1 MCLSLQSLLLGDPR
15 MRHEIFKAQNR
26 GDSHL
31 LHLQR
36 PHVVAMTTIYWLQ
49 PEVIRGVSTFW
60 SLRNERLSPS
70 FVFDSQWSTHQPE
83 VTPVHPSCETKST
96 KVTQSFRGGKM
107 FFLFKKKPRKSLL
120 RRHCPTLTSSSA
132 RVAISSGVPISWAIT
147 GRRKA
152 LDSADCLVHRLHII

>member
-107 FFLFKKKPRKSLL
+107 FFLFKKNPENLCSDGTVQLWLPLPHVLQFPLVSQSLEQ
-120 RRHCPTLTSSSA
+120 
-132 RVAISSGVPISWAIT
+132 
-147 GRRKA
+147 
-152 LDSADCLVHRLHII
+152 